1 MVNWKDSPTRSALPL
16 ATEGTQERPENDG
29 ESGKF
34 CRSLLFEHEL
44 HELNEYAQMIVEY
57 KDGQR
62 IVSHN
67 SIDDQIADA
76 EYYLTCAQIYGSMRT
91 RQKWRKRLRELR
103 ELKDKQKEL

>member
-1 MVNWKDSPTRSALPL
+1 
-16 ATEGTQERPENDG
+16 
-29 ESGKF
+29 
-34 CRSLLFEHEL
+34 
-44 HELNEYAQMIVEY
+44 MIVEY

-103 ELKDKQKEL
+103 ELKAKQHEQEKT

>member
-1 MVNWKDSPTRSALPL
+1 
-16 ATEGTQERPENDG
+16 
-29 ESGKF
+29 
-34 CRSLLFEHEL
+34 
-44 HELNEYAQMIVEY
+44 MIVEY